1 MARCP
6 MTTSRFDLDR
16 LAAPPLL
23 ELARQSLAIRLTE
36 RTQLSLIENPR
47 RVLDHLDSILA
58 DEPFWDHFQ
67 NDSNRG
73 VEPILESLGVLRI
86 SSDTR
91 VLCESGVEPVLRF
104 TLFVNVAAILDGD
117 RLPGSEG
124 RARARNYDRDLRI
137 APDGRDALAMAHAG
151 IQLTSPKFRTAAH
164 NASADNSNSPSVLH
178 SAISFFTRPS
188 GRSFRG
194 MESAISHTPQFW
206 GFETLGLF
214 FLGGSRPAGFTGIL
228 WIWTLWLWQSW

>member
-16 LAAPPLL
+16 LADPPLL

-36 RTQLSLIENPR
+36 RTQLRLIENPR

-58 DEPFWDHFQ
+58 DEPFWDHFE

-73 VEPILESLGVLRI
+73 VGPILESLGVLRI

-91 VLCESGVEPVLRF
+91 VLCESGVEPVLGF
-104 TLFVNVAAILDGD
+104 TVFVNVAAILDGD

-137 APDGRDALAMAHAG
+137 APDGRGALAMGLRRQPAHISKLPHSGPQRVGRQLEFSLGAPLGDLILHSTFRPFVSRYG
-151 IQLTSPKFRTAAH
+151 ICDQPH
-164 NASADNSNSPSVLH
+164 PSVPGLRNPG
-178 SAISFFTRPS
+178 TLLL
-188 GRSFRG
+188 GR
-194 MESAISHTPQFW
+194 Q
-206 GFETLGLF
+206 
-214 FLGGSRPAGFTGIL
+214 
-228 WIWTLWLWQSW
+228 